1 MRTGNAATAQTVAT
15 ATCEAEATPSQGLF
29 PEVEMLGVISL
40 ILGAALLMAGRKL
53 FWLFV
58 GAAGFVAG
66 LQLATQFWQ
75 GPELLAIVIGL
86 VVGVVFALLAI
97 FLQGVAIGV
106 AGFLAGGYIF
116 TVLAGMLGLDQG
128 AFSWIVYLIGGI
140 IGVLLVIF
148 LFDWALIT
156 LSSLAGA
163 SLISQALPLSSG
175 MGGVIFLALVI
186 IGVVIQGS
194 LLQRERLV
202 VVD

>member
-1 MRTGNAATAQTVAT
+1 
-15 ATCEAEATPSQGLF
+15 
-29 PEVEMLGVISL
+29 MLSVVSL
-40 ILGAALLMAGRKL
+40 LLGIALLLAGRKL

-66 LQLATQFWQ
+66 LQLATQFWR
-75 GPELLAIVIGL
+75 GPEIMAIVIGL

-106 AGFLAGGYIF
+106 AGFLAGGYVL
-116 TVLAGMLGLDQG
+116 TALAGMIGLNQG
-128 AFSWIVYLIGGI
+128 AFSWLIYIAGGI

-163 SLISQALPLSSG
+163 SLVTQSLPLASG
-175 MGGVIFLALVI
+175 TAGIIFLVLVI
-186 IGVVIQGS
+186 LGVVIQGATM
-194 LLQRERLV
+194 QRERLV
-202 VVD
+202 PVD

>member
-1 MRTGNAATAQTVAT
+1 
-15 ATCEAEATPSQGLF
+15 
-29 PEVEMLGVISL
+29 MLSVISI
-40 ILGAALLMAGRKL
+40 ILGGALLIAGRKL

-58 GAAGFVAG
+58 GAAGFIAG

-75 GPELLAIVIGL
+75 GPELLAIVVGL
-86 VVGVVFALLAI
+86 VVGAIFAVLAI

-106 AGFLAGGYIF
+106 AGFLAGGYIL
-116 TVLAGMLGLDQG
+116 TVLAGMIGLNQG

-163 SLISQALPLSSG
+163 SLITQAFLIRAG
-175 MGGVIFLALVI
+175 IAGVVFFALVI
-186 IGVVIQGS
+186 AGVVIQGTT
-194 LLQRERLV
+194 LQREGLT

>member
-1 MRTGNAATAQTVAT
+1 
-15 ATCEAEATPSQGLF
+15 
-29 PEVEMLGVISL
+29 MLSVFNIV
-40 ILGAALLMAGRKL
+40 LGGALLVAGRKL

-75 GPELLAIVIGL
+75 GPELLAL
-86 VVGVVFALLAI
+86 VVGLVIGVIFALLAI

-106 AGFLAGGYIF
+106 AGFLAGGYVL
-116 TVLAGMLGLDQG
+116 TVLAGMIGLNQG
-128 AFSWIVYLIGGI
+128 AFSWIVYVIGGI

-163 SLISQALPLSSG
+163 SLITQALLIPSG
-175 MGGVIFLALVI
+175 IAGVVFLALVI
-186 IGVVIQGS
+186 VGVVIQGS
-194 LLQRERLV
+194 MLQRERLT

>member
-1 MRTGNAATAQTVAT
+1 ML
-15 ATCEAEATPSQGLF
+15 SIISII
-29 PEVEMLGVISL
+29 LGV
-40 ILGAALLMAGRKL
+40 ALLIAGHRL

-75 GPELLAIVIGL
+75 GPEILAIIVGL
-86 VVGVVFALLAI
+86 VVGVIFALLAI

-106 AGFLAGGYIF
+106 AGFLAGGYIL
-116 TVLAGMLGLDQG
+116 TVLADMIGLNQG

-140 IGVLLVIF
+140 VGVLLVIF

-163 SLISQALPLSSG
+163 SLITQALLLPSG
-175 MGGVIFLALVI
+175 MGGMVFLALVI
-186 IGVVIQGS
+186 VGVVIQGS
-194 LLQRERLV
+194 MLQRERV
-202 VVD
+202 TIVD

>member
-1 MRTGNAATAQTVAT
+1 
-15 ATCEAEATPSQGLF
+15 
-29 PEVEMLGVISL
+29 MLSIIS
-40 ILGAALLMAGRKL
+40 IVLGGALLIAGRTL

-75 GPELLAIVIGL
+75 GPEILAIIIGL
-86 VVGVVFALLAI
+86 VVGAIFALLAI
-97 FLQGVAIGV
+97 FVQSVAIGV
-106 AGFLAGGYIF
+106 AGFLAGGYIL
-116 TVLAGMLGLDQG
+116 TVLAGMIGPNQG

-140 IGVLLVIF
+140 IGVLLVVL

-163 SLISQALPLSSG
+163 SLITQALQLPSG
-175 MGGVIFLALVI
+175 IGGVIFLALLILGVI
-186 IGVVIQGS
+186 IQGS
-194 LLQRERLV
+194 IMQRERLT